1 MRCKPAGRLLPEF
14 IEGTLSPKQV
24 DSLANHLDSC
34 PHCQTE
40 LERLEKVIRLASNLP
55 VTYPSPEVWEN
66 FWPELRM
73 KIEQEALVESNRLP
87 FWMQRNAWKLAS
99 GTCLLILLVSLWGVS
114 GLGLFKAPVTQASMD
129 QLVLQY
135 FMSEIPVDGF
145 QEQLN
150 RELQRIEA
158 VSNLSNVDDIP
169 SQVALSPN
177 SVGQFSTSRD
187 VLNQLFQ
194 VIATEID
201 LKYFED
207 EDLIDLISLQNG
219 EFVFASLD

>member
-1 MRCKPAGRLLPEF
+1 MRCKPARRLLPEF

-114 GLGLFKAPVTQASMD
+114 GLGLFRAPVTQASMD
-129 QLVLQY
+129 RLIFQY
-135 FMSEIPVDGF
+135 FTNEIPVDGF
-145 QEQLN
+145 QEQLYY
-150 RELQRIEA
+150 ELQRIDGGL
-158 VSNLSNVDDIP
+158 NLSGVDDLH
-169 SQVALSPN
+169 SQVTLSFD
-177 SVGQFSTSRD
+177 SVGELSTSRD
-187 VLNQLFQ
+187 LLNQLFQ